1 MYICCMKNAKYKFEF
16 SDGFEIKANSL
27 KKMADLFF
35 ENFDKTHQN
44 VYYDFVWDG
53 KKYVRMNSDTWELYV
68 KYYHNRMKLFMIEQ
82 DFK

>member
-27 KKMADLFF
+27 KKMVDLFF
-35 ENFDKTHQN
+35 KNYDKTHNN
-44 VYYDFVWDG
+44 VYYDYVWDG
-53 KKYVRMNSDTWELYV
+53 EKYVRMNSDTWELYT
-68 KYYHNRMKLFMIEQ
+68 KYFDTRMKLFMIEK

>member
-1 MYICCMKNAKYKFEF
+1 MYICCMKYAKYKFEF

-35 ENFDKTHQN
+35 KNFDKTFNN
-44 VYYDFVWDG
+44 VYINFEWDG
-53 KKYVRMNSDTWELYV
+53 KKYVRMNLDTWELYI
-68 KYYHNRMKLFMIEQ
+68 KYYENRMKLFMIEK

>member
-16 SDGFEIKANSL
+16 IDGFEIKANSL

-35 ENFDKTHQN
+35 KNYDKTHN
-44 VYYDFVWDG
+44 ITYLNFEWDG
-53 KKYVRMNSDTWELYV
+53 EKYVRMNSDTWRLFV
-68 KYYHNRMKLFMIEQ
+68 KHYDIRMKLFMIEK